1 MIRQAA
7 NELDEQKQENLLLK
21 ETIDRMRY
29 DLDALRAGM
38 GPSADGRQA
47 QGDGTLSRS
56 LANEIREGFERRERE
71 REKEEE
77 EEAAEGIVVEEGEG
91 EGSDDG
97 YIETTITTSRKRV
110 SHCAFNLYSLLTCL
124 SAEGWY
130 ACETHCPGRGWNDAR
145 IRRRC
150 CAAR

>member
-1 MIRQAA
+1 MTRQAA

-38 GPSADGRQA
+38 GPSGDGRA
-47 QGDGTLSRS
+47 QQKDGTLSRS

-77 EEAAEGIVVEEGEG
+77 EEVAEGVVVEEGDG

-110 SHCAFNLYSLLTCL
+110 SCNIFT
-124 SAEGWY
+124 
-130 ACETHCPGRGWNDAR
+130 
-145 IRRRC
+145 
-150 CAAR
+150 